1 MAHAKVNNTLSR
13 GASFRVRK
21 GVWKKKKGGRRE
33 INGKR
38 IGENLAKE
46 KGGEKA
52 ERRSVRFISQSDTKA
67 R

>member
-1 MAHAKVNNTLSR
+1 MSE
-13 GASFRVRK
+13 RVSGR
-21 GVWKKKKGGRRE
+21 KKGGRRE

-52 ERRSVRFISQSDTKA
+52 ERRSVRFILQSDTKA

>member
-1 MAHAKVNNTLSR
+1 MSE
-13 GASFRVRK
+13 RVSGR
-21 GVWKKKKGGRRE
+21 KKGGRRE

>member
-13 GASFRVRK
+13 GASFRRVSGR
-21 GVWKKKKGGRRE
+21 KKGSRRE